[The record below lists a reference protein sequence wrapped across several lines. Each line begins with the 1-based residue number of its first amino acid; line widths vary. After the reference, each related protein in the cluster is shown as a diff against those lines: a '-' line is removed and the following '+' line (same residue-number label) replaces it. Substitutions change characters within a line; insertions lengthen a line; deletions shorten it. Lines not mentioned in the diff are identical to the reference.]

1 MFRFE
6 HSYILWG
13 LALIPLMLFWFAL
26 IKRWRKKA
34 RNRFAENALF
44 DQLMPGYSTV
54 KYNTKFVLFLIGFG
68 LLIIGVSNPQ
78 IGTKLEEV
86 KREGIDLIVAVD
98 VSNSMKAEDLSPNR
112 LERAKRAMLQLV
124 NELKNDRLGIIVF
137 AGQAFTQLPITT
149 DYSAAKLFLG
159 TIDTD
164 IVPTQG
170 TAIGS
175 AIDLAIESFDY
186 KEGGNKALIVVTD
199 GENHEDNAIE
209 AAEKAAEKGIKVYTI
224 GMGSPNGAPI
234 PVFRNGTQI
243 GYRQDNAG
251 NTVVSSLN
259 EEMLK
264 EIAAIGNGIYVRA
277 SNADA
282 GFSSILDDLSGL
294 EKSEFESQVY
304 TDYEDRFQFFIG
316 GAVVFFLL
324 SSIIN
329 ERKGKLAERINLF
342 DDVKD

>member
-13 LALIPLMLFWFAL
+13 LLLVPIFLLLFVG
-26 IKRWRKKA
+26 IKSWRKKSRA
-34 RNRFAENALF
+34 KFAEHDLF
-44 DQLMPGYSTV
+44 IQLMPDFS
-54 KYNTKFVLFLIGFG
+54 NFRFNAKFVLFLIGFG
-68 LLIIGVSNPQ
+68 LLVIGIANPQ
-78 IGTKLEEV
+78 IGTKVEEV

-112 LERAKRAMLQLV
+112 LERAKRAMLQMLDD
-124 NELKNDRLGIIVF
+124 LKSDRLGIIVF

-149 DYSAAKLFLG
+149 DYSAAKLFLN

-170 TAIGS
+170 TAIGA

-186 KEGGNKALIVVTD
+186 ESGGSKALIIVTD
-199 GENHEDNAIE
+199 GENHEDDAI
-209 AAEKAAEKGIKVYTI
+209 KAAETAREKGIQVYTV

-234 PVFRNGTQI
+234 PLFRRGKKM
-243 GYRQDNAG
+243 GYRQDSEG
-251 NTVVSSLN
+251 NTIVSSLN
-259 EEMLK
+259 ENMLRD
-264 EIAAIGNGIYVRA
+264 ISSSGGGIYVRA
-277 SNADA
+277 TNANA
-282 GFSSILDDLSGL
+282 GFGAILDDLSGL

-316 GAVVFFLL
+316 AALL
-324 SSIIN
+324 LILISMLIT
-329 ERKGKLAERINLF
+329 ERKGKWAKNVNLF
-342 DDVKD
+342 KA

>member
-6 HSYILWG
+6 HTYILWG
-13 LALIPLMLFWFAL
+13 LALIPLMLLWFAVL
-26 IKRWRKKA
+26 KSWRKKA
-34 RNRFAENALF
+34 RNRFAESKLF
-44 DQLMPGYSTV
+44 KQLMPGYSNF
-54 KYNTKFVLFLIGFG
+54 KYNAKFVLFLIGYG
-68 LLIIGVSNPQ
+68 LLVIGVANPQ

-86 KREGIDLIVAVD
+86 KREGIDLIVAID

-124 NELKNDRLGIIVF
+124 EELKSDRLGIIVF
-137 AGQAFTQLPITT
+137 AGQAYTQLPITT

-186 KEGGNKALIVVTD
+186 EKGGNKALIVVTD
-199 GENHEDNAIE
+199 GENHEDNAIDAAE
-209 AAEKAAEKGIKVYTI
+209 AANEKGIKVYTI

-234 PVFRNGTQI
+234 PVFRNGRPT

-259 EEMLK
+259 EEMLQ
-264 EIAAIGNGIYVRA
+264 EIAGVGDGIYVRA
-277 SNADA
+277 TNADA
-282 GFSSILDDLSGL
+282 GFNAILDDLSGL

-316 GAVVFFLL
+316 AAIVFLL
-324 SSIIN
+324 LSLLIS

-342 DDVKD
+342 EDVKG